1 MRRSLEGFGVEQ
13 DHDEALKWTRKAAEQ
28 GLALGQSN
36 LGFMYRDGLGLP
48 QDYTEAL
55 KWFRKAAEQGL
66 ALGQANLGVMY
77 HQGHGLQK
85 DNVQAYAWI
94 GIAAAN
100 GNANAIQMLGFLES
114 QLTPNKL
121 EEARELAEELWEKY
135 GNKSNH

>member
-1 MRRSLEGFGVEQ
+1 MWFRKAAVQGFAEAQNNLGVMYTEGLGVQQ
-13 DHDEALKWTRKAAEQ
+13 DYTEAVKWTRKAAVQ
-28 GLALGQSN
+28 GS
-36 LGFMYRDGLGLP
+36 
-48 QDYTEAL
+48 
-55 KWFRKAAEQGL
+55 